1 MPISLRQAN
10 RFLLTRQHLLQPI
23 TDPIQAAIDAC
34 GLQAQIP
41 STPALSLRARV
52 SGFTRADYDRLLKQE
67 KRLVRTWAMR
77 GTVHT
82 LPTERLAQY
91 IRLRRNGLDGYEH
104 YLQADSAQLA
114 VEADLVLR
122 LLAERP
128 ASRQELARIAVERGL
143 VTPERAAHLFGPW
156 GGILHYLGRSGH
168 TVHLPDEGRDVRLV
182 RIEEWLG
189 APLPA
194 EPIEVL
200 EDRLLADYLAGYGPA
215 TVHDFAHF
223 LTIPVGRA
231 QAIFDRAATSED
243 TASLA
248 PQEVAARRAPNLA
261 EVDLA
266 PQEVAARRAPNLAE
280 VGIAARRAPNLAE
293 VGVAARRAPKL
304 AEVELE
310 GSKRKHYLPAA
321 LLPELLAMT
330 GEEEAP
336 VHLLPRF
343 DSLLLVHQVKDRFL
357 RPEDVKKVFKPAAV
371 VDATVLVDGWVVGT
385 WTTKPTTKALRF
397 QFHPFRRTAV
407 RPIKAAAARLAA
419 WYGLKLEWHE

>member
-1 MPISLRQAN
+1 MPITLRQAN
-10 RFLLTRQHLLQPI
+10 RFLLKRQHLLQPI
-23 TDPIQAAIDAC
+23 NDPLQAAIDAC

-52 SGFTRADYDRLLKQE
+52 AGFTLAEYDRLLQQE

-91 IRLRRNGLDGYEH
+91 IRLRRNGLAGYEG
-104 YLQADSAQLA
+104 YLRADEAQLA
-114 VEADLVLR
+114 AEAEIVLR

-128 ASRQELARIAVERGL
+128 ASRQELARISVERGL

-182 RIEEWLG
+182 RVEAWLG
-189 APLPA
+189 APLQP

-223 LTIPVGRA
+223 LTIQVGRA
-231 QAIFDRAATSED
+231 QAIFDRAKE
-243 TASLA
+243 
-248 PQEVAARRAPNLA
+248 
-261 EVDLA
+261 
-266 PQEVAARRAPNLAE
+266 
-280 VGIAARRAPNLAE
+280 
-293 VGVAARRAPKL
+293 L

-310 GSKRKHYLPAA
+310 GSKRKHYLPGA
-321 LLPELLAMT
+321 LLPELLATT

-371 VDATVLVDGWVVGT
+371 VDATVLVDGWVAGT
-385 WTTKPTTKALRF
+385 WTMKQTTKALRF
-397 QFHPFRRTAV
+397 QFLPFRRTAV
-407 RPIKAAAARLAA
+407 RPIKAAAARLAK
-419 WYGLKLEWHE
+419 WYGLELDWQ

>member
-1 MPISLRQAN
+1 MPITLRQAN
-10 RFLLTRQHLLQPI
+10 RFLLKRQHLLQP
-23 TDPIQAAIDAC
+23 TDDALQAAIDAC

-52 SGFTRADYDRLLKQE
+52 AGFTLADYDRLLQQE
-67 KRLVRTWAMR
+67 KSLVRTWAMR

-82 LPTERLAQY
+82 VPTERLARY
-91 IRLRRNGLDGYEH
+91 IRLSRNGLQGYVS
-104 YLQADSAQLA
+104 YLQADAAQLA
-114 VEADLVLR
+114 EEADLVLR

-182 RIEEWLG
+182 RIEDWLG

-194 EPIEVL
+194 AEIEVL

-215 TVHDFAHF
+215 TVQDFAHF
-223 LTIPVGRA
+223 LTIQVGRA
-231 QAIFDRAATSED
+231 QAIFDRAA
-243 TASLA
+243 
-248 PQEVAARRAPNLA
+248 PN
-261 EVDLA
+261 
-266 PQEVAARRAPNLAE
+266 
-280 VGIAARRAPNLAE
+280 
-293 VGVAARRAPKL
+293 L

-321 LLPELLAMT
+321 LVPELLAIT

-357 RPEDVKKVFKPAAV
+357 RPDDVKKVFKPAAV
-371 VDATVLVDGWVVGT
+371 VDATVLVDGWVAGT
-385 WTTKPTTKALRF
+385 WTMKQTTKTLRF
-397 QFHPFRRTAV
+397 QFLPFRRTAI

-419 WYGLKLEWHE
+419 WYGLKLDWLE

>member
-1 MPISLRQAN
+1 MPITLRQAN
-10 RFLLTRQHLLQPI
+10 RFLLKRQHLLQPT
-23 TDPIQAAIDAC
+23 TDPLQAVIDAC

-52 SGFTRADYDRLLKQE
+52 AGFALGDYDRLLQQE
-67 KRLVRTWAMR
+67 KSLVRTWAMR

-91 IRLRRNGLDGYEH
+91 IFLRRNGLSGYER

-114 VEADLVLR
+114 AEAEIVLR

-128 ASRQELARIAVERGL
+128 ASRQELQRIALERNL

-156 GGILHYLGRSGH
+156 GGILHYLGRAGH
-168 TVHLPDEGRDVRLV
+168 TVHLPEEGRDVRLV

-189 APLPA
+189 APLQP

-200 EDRLLADYLAGYGPA
+200 EDRVLADYLAGYGPA
-215 TVHDFAHF
+215 TVQDFAHF
-223 LTIPVGRA
+223 VYIPVGRA
-231 QAIFDRAATSED
+231 QAIMD
-243 TASLA
+243 
-248 PQEVAARRAPNLA
+248 RAPN
-261 EVDLA
+261 
-266 PQEVAARRAPNLAE
+266 
-280 VGIAARRAPNLAE
+280 
-293 VGVAARRAPKL
+293 L

-357 RPEDVKKVFKPAAV
+357 REGDVKKVFKPAAV
-371 VDATVLVDGWVVGT
+371 VDATVLVDGWVAGT
-385 WTTKPTTKALRF
+385 WTMKQMTKTLRF
-397 QFHPFRRTAV
+397 QFNPFRRTAI

-419 WYGLKLEWHE
+419 WYGLELDWQS